1 MPDTETHIIAKSHGS
16 ADEDVRVEFHVDVK
30 QKTPGFELV
39 VDRLMR
45 LRGQLLF
52 KLRETYGRSSL
63 AQTRGKMGG

>member
-16 ADEDVRVEFHVDVK
+16 ADEDVRIEFHVDVK

-45 LRGQLLF
+45 LRGSAIVQADRDVLSQLACSDS
-52 KLRETYGRSSL
+52 R
-63 AQTRGKMGG
+63 